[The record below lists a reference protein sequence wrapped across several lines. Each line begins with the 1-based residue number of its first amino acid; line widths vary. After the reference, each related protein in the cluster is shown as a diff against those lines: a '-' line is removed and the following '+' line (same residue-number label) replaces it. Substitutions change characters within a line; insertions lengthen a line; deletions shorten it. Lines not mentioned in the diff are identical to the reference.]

1 MVLKRTKG
9 YEDLDENNGSLPPSV
24 SPELDPNSVVMPQ
37 EIEMAS
43 VSVVPDGTVVA
54 VFGFR

>member
-1 MVLKRTKG
+1 MVLKRTRG
-9 YEDLDENNGSLPPSV
+9 YEDLDDNNGSLPPSV

-43 VSVVPDGTVVA
+43 VSVVPDGKTL
-54 VFGFR
+54 

>member
-9 YEDLDENNGSLPPSV
+9 YEDLDDNNESLPPSV
-24 SPELDPNSVVMPQ
+24 SPELDPNTIVMPQ

-43 VSVVPDGTVVA
+43 VSVVPDGKIL
-54 VFGFR
+54 